1 MGRGDATRLEEPP
14 ANPSQAFR
22 IFSSMETTINP
33 FEDPVVYLGRF
44 GIEAELVA
52 EVESALPAAA

>member
-1 MGRGDATRLEEPP
+1 
-14 ANPSQAFR
+14 
-22 IFSSMETTINP
+22 METTINP